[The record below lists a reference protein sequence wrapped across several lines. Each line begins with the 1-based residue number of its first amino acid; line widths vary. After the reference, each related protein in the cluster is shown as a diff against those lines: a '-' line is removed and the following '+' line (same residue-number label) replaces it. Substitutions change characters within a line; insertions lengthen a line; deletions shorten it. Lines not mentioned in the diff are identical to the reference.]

1 MSRAQDDEDA
11 LAFMAL
17 FSLFPV
23 IEEPKKGAFRRKR
36 LDWEE
41 HMKTF
46 ESDTAFM
53 KYYKVSPTQ
62 FRELVEMLRP
72 HCESDSKYHHTVST
86 ELQLSVT
93 LRMLAGGSYMD
104 IRRLHGLG
112 RSSVYAYFE
121 RVVLALDHVLPRLD
135 FNVNSPSRL
144 QELEDGFARLSCRN
158 HAGEPIYRGVVGA
171 IDGIAINIDRSS
183 LGKDGVKNPQAYFC
197 RKGFF

>member
-72 HCESDSKYHHTVST
+72 HCESSSKHTSYSPT
-86 ELQLSVT
+86 AQRRTQLEC
-93 LRMLAGGSYMD
+93 GG
-104 IRRLHGLG
+104 
-112 RSSVYAYFE
+112 E
-121 RVVLALDHVLPRLD
+121 T
-135 FNVNSPSRL
+135 
-144 QELEDGFARLSCRN
+144 ARN
-158 HAGEPIYRGVVGA
+158 
-171 IDGIAINIDRSS
+171 
-183 LGKDGVKNPQAYFC
+183 
-197 RKGFF
+197 